1 MIYPMIRLAIVVEGR
16 TEEEF
21 VKQLLAAHL
30 AERGVR
36 ASARLVGEGKRSS
49 RGGNVTVDRVARNMA
64 QLSYNFDAVTTL
76 VDFYGFHLRPTGD
89 MEDLERQIDDAY
101 YGRPRDAA
109 LPNDRVFSY
118 VQRHEFEALLFS
130 DVSAF
135 ARVLGIP
142 RNAAS
147 ALAGVRAQFASPEDI
162 NDSPDT
168 APSKRIRGAI
178 PDYNKVTDG
187 SVVATEVGLDA
198 MRRKCPRF
206 AAWLTRLESLG
217 DA

>member
-1 MIYPMIRLAIVVEGR
+1 MIRVGIVVEGR
-16 TEEEF
+16 TELEF
-21 VKQLLAAHL
+21 VRKALANHVVEYGVL
-30 AERGVR
+30 VTPVLIGRRGR
-36 ASARLVGEGKRSS
+36 T
-49 RGGNVTVDRVARNMA
+49 GGNVTVERLATDMA
-64 QLSYNFDAVTTL
+64 ALSHNHDAVTTL
-76 VDFYGFHLRPTGD
+76 VDFYGFRRRPTD
-89 MEDLERQIDDAY
+89 DVEVLERQINSAYDAM
-101 YGRPRDAA
+101 PHAA

-135 ARVLGIP
+135 ARVPDIP

-147 ALAGVRAQFASPEDI
+147 ALADIRAQFASPEDI

-168 APSKRIRGAI
+168 APSKRILRAF
-178 PDYNKVTDG
+178 PNYDKVADG
-187 SVVATEVGLDA
+187 SDVAAGVGLEA
-198 MRRKCPRF
+198 MRRECPRF

>member
-1 MIYPMIRLAIVVEGR
+1 MIRVGIVVEGR
-16 TEEEF
+16 TELEF
-21 VKQLLAAHL
+21 VRKALANHVVEHGVL
-30 AERGVR
+30 VTPVLIGRRGR
-36 ASARLVGEGKRSS
+36 A
-49 RGGNVTVDRVARNMA
+49 GGNVTVERLATDLAA
-64 QLSYNFDAVTTL
+64 LSHNHDAVTTL
-76 VDFYGFHLRPTGD
+76 VDFYGFRRRPTD
-89 MEDLERQIDDAY
+89 DVEDLEQQIDNAY
-101 YGRPRDAA
+101 YGVPHAAA
-109 LPNDRVFSY
+109 LPNDRVFAY

-168 APSKRIRGAI
+168 APSKRIRGAF

-198 MRRKCPRF
+198 MRRECPRF

>member
-1 MIYPMIRLAIVVEGR
+1 MIRVGIVVEGR
-16 TEEEF
+16 TELEF
-21 VKQLLAAHL
+21 VRKALANHVVEYGVL
-30 AERGVR
+30 VTPVLIGRRGR
-36 ASARLVGEGKRSS
+36 A
-49 RGGNVTVDRVARNMA
+49 GGNVTVERLATDMA
-64 QLSYNFDAVTTL
+64 ALSHNHDAVTTL
-76 VDFYGFHLRPTGD
+76 VDFYGFRRRPTD
-89 MEDLERQIDDAY
+89 DVEVLERQINSAY
-101 YGRPRDAA
+101 DGMPHAA

-130 DVSAF
+130 DASAF
-135 ARVLGIP
+135 ARVPDIP

-168 APSKRIRGAI
+168 APSKRILGAF
-178 PDYNKVTDG
+178 PNYDKVADG
-187 SVVATEVGLDA
+187 SDVAAGVGIEA
-198 MRRKCPRF
+198 MRRECPRF

>member
-1 MIYPMIRLAIVVEGR
+1 MILPMIRLAIVVEGR

-30 AERGVR
+30 NERGVE
-36 ASARLVGEGKRSS
+36 AKARLVGEGKRSS
-49 RGGNVTVDRVARNMA
+49 RGGNVTVDRVAKNMA
-64 QLSYNFDAVTTL
+64 ELSHSFDAVTTL
-76 VDFYGFHLRPTGD
+76 VDFYGFQRRLTSDATELEQRIDATYASAPHRRLRSD
-89 MEDLERQIDDAY
+89 H
-101 YGRPRDAA
+101 
-109 LPNDRVFSY
+109 VFSY

-135 ARVLGIP
+135 ARVLDIP
-142 RNAAS
+142 QNAAS

-198 MRRKCPRF
+198 MRRECPRF

>member
-1 MIYPMIRLAIVVEGR
+1 MIRVGIVVEGR
-16 TEEEF
+16 TELEF
-21 VKQLLAAHL
+21 VRKPLANHVVEHGVL
-30 AERGVR
+30 VTPVLIGRRGR
-36 ASARLVGEGKRSS
+36 A
-49 RGGNVTVDRVARNMA
+49 GGNVTVERLAADLAA
-64 QLSYNFDAVTTL
+64 LSHNHDAVTTL
-76 VDFYGFHLRPTGD
+76 VDFYGFRRRPTD
-89 MEDLERQIDDAY
+89 DVEDLERQIDSAY
-101 YGRPRDAA
+101 DGMPHAA

-168 APSKRIRGAI
+168 APSKRILGAF

-187 SVVATEVGLDA
+187 SDVAAGVGLEA
-198 MRRKCPRF
+198 MRRECPRF
-206 AAWLTRLESLG
+206 SAWLTRIESLG

>member
-1 MIYPMIRLAIVVEGR
+1 MIRVGIVVEGR
-16 TEEEF
+16 TELEF
-21 VKQLLAAHL
+21 VRKPLANHVVEHGVL
-30 AERGVR
+30 VTPVLIGRRGR
-36 ASARLVGEGKRSS
+36 A
-49 RGGNVTVDRVARNMA
+49 GGNVTVERLAADLAA
-64 QLSYNFDAVTTL
+64 LSHNHDAVTTL
-76 VDFYGFHLRPTGD
+76 VDFYGFRRRPTD
-89 MEDLERQIDDAY
+89 DVEDLERQIDSAY
-101 YGRPRDAA
+101 DGMPHAA

-168 APSKRIRGAI
+168 APSKRILGAF

-187 SVVATEVGLDA
+187 SVVATEVGLEA
-198 MRRKCPRF
+198 MRRECPRF
-206 AAWLTRLESLG
+206 AAWLTRIESLG

>member
-1 MIYPMIRLAIVVEGR
+1 MIRVGIVVEGR
-16 TEEEF
+16 TELEF
-21 VKQLLAAHL
+21 VRKALANHVVEYAVL
-30 AERGVR
+30 VTPVLIGRRGR
-36 ASARLVGEGKRSS
+36 A
-49 RGGNVTVDRVARNMA
+49 GGNVTVERLATDLAA
-64 QLSYNFDAVTTL
+64 LSHNHDAVTTL
-76 VDFYGFHLRPTGD
+76 VDFYGFRRRPTD
-89 MEDLERQIDDAY
+89 DVEDLERQINSA
-101 YGRPRDAA
+101 YGRMPHAA
-109 LPNDRVFSY
+109 LPNDRVFAY

-135 ARVLGIP
+135 ARVPDIP

-168 APSKRIRGAI
+168 APSKRILGAF
-178 PDYNKVTDG
+178 PNYDKVADG
-187 SVVATEVGLDA
+187 SDVAAGVGIEA
-198 MRRKCPRF
+198 MRRECPRF